1 MKSDSA
7 TETAV
12 CICPSIAWNEVNFLL
27 SSWYGAGF
35 GIFDEHSGD
44 NTVMF

>member
-12 CICPSIAWNEVNFLL
+12 CICPSIAWNEVNFL